1 MHEVEATYRQAQMEY
16 TAAVSR
22 YCEAKGNPSLAL
34 STVLSAGR
42 LVNVAS
48 DALADAVV
56 ALVRAG
62 K

>member
-1 MHEVEATYRQAQMEY
+1 MNETEATYRQAQMEY
-16 TAAVSR
+16 TSAVKALISACASQAIPVSIMLAQTR
-22 YCEAKGNPSLAL
+22 QIEA
-34 STVLSAGR
+34 
-42 LVNVAS
+42 AS